1 MARPLKKIDDEAI
14 KKLAQLH
21 CTFEEIA
28 EFCDVSTKTLQRRY
42 VHTIKKGREMGRIS
56 LRRAQFEKALGG
68 NVVMQIWLGKQHL
81 DQKDRIEQT
90 NYNEPLP
97 LIIEG
102 ISKEVNNK
110 HQFNGQKKLNGKEKG

>member
-1 MARPLKKIDDEAI
+1 MASPLKKIDDEAI

-56 LRRAQFEKALGG
+56 LRRAQFEKALSG

-102 ISKEVNNK
+102 ISKEVNGK